1 MLKVPKV
8 AAYFVL
14 IVLVAVSVYM
24 VTSAKGLGNILPAG
38 RSGSDPIPGEEEKE
52 KPSGEETSGNNP
64 TDWFDDKSQFFV
76 EYRLERERVRSQ
88 EIDMLQQLICNPNVS
103 EDGKREAEKKLL
115 KLQELIELELLVENA
130 IKAQNFEQAIF
141 IMQEEGALIIVDKQD
156 LSSQEIILIADIA
169 AGSTGLKN
177 SQIKISNQVG
187 K

>member
-24 VTSAKGLGNILPAG
+24 VSSAKGLGSILPAG
-38 RSGSDPIPGEEEKE
+38 CSGSDPVPEGEEGEGLPE
-52 KPSGEETSGNNP
+52 EETTGNNP
-64 TDWFDDKSQFFV
+64 ADWLDEKGQFFV
-76 EYRLERERVRSQ
+76 EYRMERERVRSQ
-88 EIDMLQQLICNPNVS
+88 EIDMLQQLISNPNVS
-103 EDGKREAEKKLL
+103 EEGKREAEKKLL

-130 IKAQNFEQAIF
+130 IKAQKFEHAIF
-141 IMQEEGALIIVDKQD
+141 IMQEEGALIIVDKED
-156 LSSQEIILIADIA
+156 LSAQEIVLIADIA

-177 SQIKISNQVG
+177 SQIKISNQLG